1 MDPKKLK
8 SEIRKS
14 VASIVKNK
22 YITGTVML
30 RFPEPDGNSRKEILE
45 LADKYW
51 KRVAIVS

>member
-45 LADKYW
+45 LADKY
-51 KRVAIVS
+51 